1 MSRQDV
7 FGWSYPAGCS
17 GPPEYYEN
25 DLCEVCGVD
34 PDDCECPECDMCGSI
49 GDSDCYEKHDL
60 EPAHDSVDSYC
71 DWVGVAPI
79 RACLRATEKWSDD
92 GLLLVMRDGR
102 RFHSASNKDRLA
114 AEELKPWERISK
126 VIVTGSAWDDSDW
139 VYEEEVVAG
148 NGWSALEQAR
158 DNFVDAL
165 DEHRL
170 LTEKE
175 EEDEK

>member
-1 MSRQDV
+1 MSRIECPSEAWDRHVTQNEE
-7 FGWSYPAGCS
+7 C
-17 GPPEYYEN
+17 
-25 DLCEVCGVD
+25 CEVCHEHID
-34 PDDCECPECDMCGSI
+34 KCDCPECPKCGSV

-60 EPAHDSVDSYC
+60 EPAHDSIDSYC

-79 RACLRATEKWSDD
+79 RSCLRATEKYCDD

-126 VIVTGSAWDDSDW
+126 VIVTGIAWDGSDW
-139 VYEEEVVAG
+139 EYDEEVVAG

-165 DEHRL
+165 EEHRAL
-170 LTEKE
+170 MDAEEKA
-175 EEDEK
+175 